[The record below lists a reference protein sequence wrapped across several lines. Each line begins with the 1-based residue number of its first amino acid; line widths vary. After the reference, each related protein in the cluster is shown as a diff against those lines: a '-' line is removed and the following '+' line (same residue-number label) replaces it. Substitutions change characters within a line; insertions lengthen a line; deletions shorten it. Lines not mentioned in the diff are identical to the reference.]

1 MAQVVNRAETT
12 RTETVRPAEA
22 ETPAWPLHPPP
33 AWLAVRAGIVGHR
46 LNRLDADH
54 LAGLG
59 AAIGAVLADLRRI
72 AGAVHT
78 RAGESY
84 RSDPPVLRLVSSLA
98 EGSDRIAAHQALAQ
112 GYELMAPLPF
122 AVEVYEADFTEP
134 ASRAEYRA
142 LLDRAA
148 AVLEMD
154 GSRASE
160 LHTTEAYEAAGRLM
174 LNQCDVLIAVWDGG
188 EAQGRGGTG
197 QIVAE
202 AIGRDIPVIWIA
214 PEPPY
219 RTCIIGRDSIG
230 GRVEA
235 PLDELAP
242 RLMALLLPPPAAAS
256 EGEER
261 PDLRH
266 TYFSERQPRWALQ
279 GWVWRFFRD
288 LIADGKFNAPR
299 FRVPDFEQTT
309 AKEWASEWQVVPGL
323 DPGVVRQIDAHVRPH
338 YAWADNLA
346 IYYANMFR
354 SSFIVNYLLGVLSVL
369 LVIIAYAA
377 GWTEDTQS
385 IDFLKNAGTLAIIF
399 FVLFNTWSVIR
410 RRWRER
416 SIDYRLLA
424 EMLRQLRFLAPLGR
438 IPPLSRPPAHQID
451 GDPRSTWMGWHVRSV
466 AREMRLPNTRFDDTY
481 LENCRTFL
489 HDGLIVGSGSVYGQV
504 EYHAGNADR
513 LDRLDRHLKAAS
525 VPIYAATPLTL
536 IILFFITSPPPWL
549 GLIAAVFPALGTA
562 IAAIGTQ
569 LELGRLIKRSR
580 SMAKQLE
587 RIAAEMTPRTPP
599 LSSSAL
605 GTAAETA
612 ADAMI
617 TEVLDWRVVFEVKS
631 LNLTG

>member
-1 MAQVVNRAETT
+1 MAQV
-12 RTETVRPAEA
+12 TVSPGIKSVDAAPA
-22 ETPAWPLHPPP
+22 PAVTAPPWPMHPPP
-33 AWLAVRAGIVGHR
+33 ARLALRVGIVGHR
-46 LNRLDADH
+46 LNRLETAY
-54 LAGLG
+54 LAGLET
-59 AAIGAVLADLRRI
+59 AVAAVLTDLRRI
-72 AGAVHT
+72 AEAVHT

-84 RSDPPVLRLVSSLA
+84 RPEPPVLRLVSSLA
-98 EGSDRIAAHQALAQ
+98 EGTDRIGAHLALAQ

-122 AVEVYEADFTEP
+122 TVEVYEEDFGEA

-142 LLDRAA
+142 LLDQASS
-148 AVLEMD
+148 VLEMD
-154 GSRASE
+154 GSRA
-160 LHTTEAYEAAGRLM
+160 TAQQTNEAYEAAGRLL
-174 LNQCDVLIAVWDGG
+174 LNQCDVLIAVWDGQD
-188 EAQGRGGTG
+188 AQGRGGTG

-202 AIGRDIPVIWIA
+202 AFGRDIPVVWIG
-214 PEPPY
+214 PEPPF
-219 RTCIIGRDSIG
+219 RTCIILRDSIG
-230 GRVEA
+230 GRAEA
-235 PLDELAP
+235 ALDELRP
-242 RLMALLLPPPAAAS
+242 RLMSLLLPPPAAAS

-266 TYFSERQPRWALQ
+266 TYFSERQPRWAIQ

-288 LIADGKFNAPR
+288 LIADGKFHAPR
-299 FRVPDFEQTT
+299 FRVADYERRT
-309 AKEWASEWQVVPGL
+309 AAEWSVEWQVAPSL
-323 DPGVVRQIDAHVRPH
+323 DPGVVRLIDGHVRPH
-338 YAWADNLA
+338 YSWADNLA
-346 IYYANMFR
+346 IYYADMFR

-377 GWTEDTQS
+377 GWTESTQS
-385 IDFLKNAGTLAIIF
+385 VDFLKNAGTLAIIL
-399 FVLFNTWSVIR
+399 FVLFNTWSIIR

-438 IPPLSRPPAHQID
+438 IPPLSRPPAHQLD
-451 GDPRSTWMGWHVRSV
+451 GDPRSTWMGWHVRAV
-466 AREMRLPNTRFDDTY
+466 AREMRLPSTRFDDAY
-481 LENCRTFL
+481 LENCRKLL
-489 HDGLIVGSGSVYGQV
+489 HDGLIVGNGEVYGQV

-587 RIAAEMTPRTPP
+587 RIAVEMTPRTPP
-599 LSSSAL
+599 LSSAAL
-605 GTAAETA
+605 GTAAEAA

-617 TEVLDWRVVFEVKS
+617 GEVLDWRVVFEVKS